1 MVRWTTLVIVCVH
14 VQFAPPNFLGMWS
27 MALVLSLPV
36 KYIVIITKMTCLTS
50 GTVILIQNG
59 QTALYE
65 AALHGHVAILRLL
78 LEKEADVNICDK
90 V

>member
-1 MVRWTTLVIVCVH
+1 MCVH
-14 VQFAPPNFLGMWS
+14 VQFASPSVLGVWS
-27 MALVLSLPV
+27 IALVLSLPL
-36 KYIVIITKMTCLTS
+36 KYNAIFTEMTCLTS

-59 QTALYE
+59 QTALHT
-65 AALHGHVAILRLL
+65 AAFNGHMAILRLL

>member
-1 MVRWTTLVIVCVH
+1 MHCK
-14 VQFAPPNFLGMWS
+14 
-27 MALVLSLPV
+27 VLF
-36 KYIVIITKMTCLTS
+36 IFTEMTCLTS

-65 AALHGHVAILRLL
+65 AALHGHVAIVRLL
-78 LEKEADVNICDK
+78 LEKKADVNICNK